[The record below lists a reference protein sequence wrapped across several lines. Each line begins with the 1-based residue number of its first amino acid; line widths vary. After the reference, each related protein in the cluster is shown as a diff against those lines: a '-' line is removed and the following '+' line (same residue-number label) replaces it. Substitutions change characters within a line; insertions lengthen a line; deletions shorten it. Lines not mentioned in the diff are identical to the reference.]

1 MGTTVFTNA
10 RVFTGESEDGFASAF
25 RVRDG
30 IVDWVGDA
38 TEASAAGGK
47 GETVVDLGGRTVL
60 PGLIDSHTH
69 PALMAG
75 TAAAAECFPPDV
87 VSVESLVARLR
98 AHAANV
104 SDPEAW
110 ILGRGFDE
118 TKFPDRRMPV
128 AADLDLVSTERPV
141 LVWRCDAHSA
151 VCNTKALEVAG
162 ITAATPDPDGAR
174 FERDA
179 AGEPTGV
186 LTEIA
191 AVQAVAAFIPAPTR
205 EEQVGAL
212 VTIGDELASRGI
224 VAVCDLLSTRIDDPL
239 GVFREAAARGMRT
252 KVALYPGWDP
262 AHPLADL
269 APGDR
274 EGQVRVAGV
283 KIVLDGAYSNRTAWV
298 HEPYPDSCDH
308 GLRLV
313 DDEDVLA
320 AADWAR
326 RNGVQLAVHAMGDRA
341 LDRVVELFA
350 DQEPWLDGRP
360 SVRIEH
366 ATLIS
371 DAYAQRLRSARM
383 SFGIAT
389 HTVFFFAEY
398 DGYEHAL
405 HAAQWD
411 DAYPIDRLYRSI
423 EPLALSSDRPA
434 TAWNG
439 ADDVMLSIEAAV
451 RRQAYNGAEF
461 APDAAITVPQAVLL
475 YTGRAR
481 LLSPLQGVGCL
492 RSGFDGS
499 FVVLE
504 RDLFTAPAEEIAQVR
519 VAETWIGGER
529 VFRRG
534 ATDD

>member
-1 MGTTVFTNA
+1 
-10 RVFTGESEDGFASAF
+10 
-25 RVRDG
+25 
-30 IVDWVGDA
+30 
-38 TEASAAGGK
+38 
-47 GETVVDLGGRTVL
+47 
-60 PGLIDSHTH
+60 
-69 PALMAG
+69 
-75 TAAAAECFPPDV
+75 
-87 VSVESLVARLR
+87 
-98 AHAANV
+98 
-104 SDPEAW
+104 
-110 ILGRGFDE
+110 
-118 TKFPDRRMPV
+118 
-128 AADLDLVSTERPV
+128 
-141 LVWRCDAHSA
+141 
-151 VCNTKALEVAG
+151 
-162 ITAATPDPDGAR
+162 
-174 FERDA
+174 
-179 AGEPTGV
+179 
-186 LTEIA
+186 
-191 AVQAVAAFIPAPTR
+191 
-205 EEQVGAL
+205 
-212 VTIGDELASRGI
+212 
-224 VAVCDLLSTRIDDPL
+224 
-239 GVFREAAARGMRT
+239 
-252 KVALYPGWDP
+252 
-262 AHPLADL
+262 
-269 APGDR
+269 
-274 EGQVRVAGV
+274 
-283 KIVLDGAYSNRTAWV
+283 
-298 HEPYPDSCDH
+298 
-308 GLRLV
+308 
-313 DDEDVLA
+313 
-320 AADWAR
+320 
-326 RNGVQLAVHAMGDRA
+326 MGDRA

-461 APDAAITVPQAVLL
+461 APDAAITVQQALLL

-519 VAETWIGGER
+519 VTETWIGGER

-534 ATDD
+534 